1 MLDDWHPALHPL
13 PRVGHRFLIGAL
25 GGTETLQAHLEAR
38 LVHHREHA
46 GEALILLA
54 HQIANRSAVVAVGHD
69 TGGTTVNTQLVLNGD
84 RVGVVAL
91 AQ

>member
-1 MLDDWHPALHPL
+1 MLDNWYSALHPL
-13 PRVGHRFLIGAL
+13 PRVGHRLLISAL

-46 GEALILLA
+46 GEALILFT
-54 HQIANRSAVVAVGHD
+54 HQVTDRTAVVAVGHD
-69 TGGTTVNTQLVLNGD
+69 TGGTAVNTQLVLNGD
-84 RVGVVAL
+84 RVGIVAL